1 MRSRLSVRWLASSAM
16 VIAAWL
22 PAHMASANLACQ
34 ARASYPYSQP
44 PVRVDFQAL
53 VANGVVPLGFHWDF
67 GDGGSSTEQNPSH
80 EYAQSK
86 IYAVLLRVT
95 DADAPQQVCRD
106 TIPVYISTVV
116 DPFCVGRSR
125 SKQDVGGRGSR
136 GSPWTL
142 ASLYRVAGHDR
153 SK

>member
-1 MRSRLSVRWLASSAM
+1 MPPSSGWREDSSRTVRPSGTNKARKAITHSARALGPAAAAAAIQRVLTTAATRNRTTSRKPRTRRKPGAAASSAM

-67 GDGGSSTEQNPSH
+67 GDG
-80 EYAQSK
+80 
-86 IYAVLLRVT
+86 
-95 DADAPQQVCRD
+95 
-106 TIPVYISTVV
+106 
-116 DPFCVGRSR
+116 
-125 SKQDVGGRGSR
+125 
-136 GSPWTL
+136 
-142 ASLYRVAGHDR
+142 
-153 SK
+153 

>member
-67 GDGGSSTEQNPSH
+67 
-80 EYAQSK
+80 
-86 IYAVLLRVT
+86 R
-95 DADAPQQVCRD
+95 
-106 TIPVYISTVV
+106 
-116 DPFCVGRSR
+116 GRR
-125 SKQDVGGRGSR
+125 LEHRAE
-136 GSPWTL
+136 PL
-142 ASLYRVAGHDR
+142 P
-153 SK
+153 

>member
-1 MRSRLSVRWLASSAM
+1 SSWAPDIPADTTRRRPMRSRLSVRWLASSAM

-80 EYAQSK
+80 EYAQSG
-86 IYAVLLRVT
+86 IYAVLLGVPH
-95 DADAPQQVCRD
+95 AGAAQEGCPD
-106 TIPVYISTVV
+106 TLP
-116 DPFCVGRSR
+116 
-125 SKQDVGGRGSR
+125 
-136 GSPWTL
+136 
-142 ASLYRVAGHDR
+142 ASLMPVVVP
-153 SK
+153 